1 MSWKLSSISSSGLYS
16 RPVDSRSWA
25 FTFPKTPQTHTS
37 TTPDTMHML
46 RPKMEAATLPAIH
59 SNGNS
64 GKEMLAAYEKAHE
77 AFLAFVDTF
86 NAIDFNA
93 RNYYV
98 NDEGGWLGAVAAK
111 VAIQQ
116 HLREVDGYLED
127 HLLHIDAQVNR

>member
-1 MSWKLSSISSSGLYS
+1 MK
-16 RPVDSRSWA
+16 
-25 FTFPKTPQTHTS
+25 
-37 TTPDTMHML
+37 
-46 RPKMEAATLPAIH
+46 AAELPTIH

-77 AFLAFVDTF
+77 AFLAFVDAF
-86 NAIDFNA
+86 NEIDFNA

-127 HLLHIDAQVNR
+127 HLLHVDAQVNR